1 MSKSSKSGRQLSP
14 LHLGLIA
21 VFILGAFLLEWI
33 NGGSKPSPGPA
44 ATATMTGTET
54 TAVTLPT
61 GLTATPTGA
70 GLKPTRTF
78 APTLP
83 AAATKTPA
91 DSFGKFDYFVLA
103 LSWAPDYCAANGSS
117 DPQECGLGKK
127 LGFVLHGLWPQY
139 NQGYPS
145 NCGSEPLPAA
155 VKAQFPGLYPNDTL
169 FEHEWAK
176 HGTCSGLTPERYL
189 AFTRQIKDSVAIPPS
204 LRAPQSPIRTT
215 AADLKD
221 QRVVS
226 DRLDAGLVTVARF
239 EEGVRVNSHHDA
251 TLRGPEQRRHLRQ
264 ELLHSS
270 LILRKIGHRP
280 LRDQNIFK

>member
-1 MSKSSKSGRQLSP
+1 VSKSSKSGRQLSP

-33 NGGSKPSPGPA
+33 NGGLKPSPGPA
-44 ATATMTGTET
+44 ATATMTET

-221 QRVVS
+221 Q
-226 DRLDAGLVTVARF
+226 F
-239 EEGVRVNSHHDA
+239 IQVNSGFSPVDLA
-251 TLRGPEQRRHLRQ
+251 VNC
-264 ELLHSS
+264 SS
-270 LILRKIGHRP
+270 SGRYLSEMYVCFAKDGQPAACGADVQKSAAKSCGQADFLVRNTR
-280 LRDQNIFK
+280 

>member
-44 ATATMTGTET
+44 AAATMTET

-221 QRVVS
+221 Q
-226 DRLDAGLVTVARF
+226 F
-239 EEGVRVNSHHDA
+239 IQVNSGFSPADLA
-251 TLRGPEQRRHLRQ
+251 VNC
-264 ELLHSS
+264 SS
-270 LILRKIGHRP
+270 SGRYLSEMYVCFAKDGQPAACGADVQKSAAKSCGQTDFLVRNTR
-280 LRDQNIFK
+280 